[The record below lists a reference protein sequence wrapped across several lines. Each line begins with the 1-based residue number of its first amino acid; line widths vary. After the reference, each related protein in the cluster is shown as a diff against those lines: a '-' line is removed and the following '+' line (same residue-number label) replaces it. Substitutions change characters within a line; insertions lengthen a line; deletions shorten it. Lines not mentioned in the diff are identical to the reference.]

1 MQVIRQAGDNL
12 THENI
17 MKQAAGLDV
26 TLPMLL
32 PGISVTTG
40 VDDYFP
46 LERMKMMRFNGT
58 YWELFGKVY
67 GR

>member
-1 MQVIRQAGDNL
+1 
-12 THENI
+12 
-17 MKQAAGLDV
+17 MKQAASLDV

-32 PGISVTTG
+32 PGISVTTSA
-40 VDDYFP
+40 DDYFP